1 MPYQEKKIYVSIF
14 SALIVIGFYGNYIF
28 GLSQDGR
35 FDGADASVV
44 IGKSVIALIFI
55 SIAVNILLQ
64 VLFAVLNG
72 IITGQD
78 SEFAA
83 DERDRQIDLKGM
95 QGFLIA
101 FSVGYVASM
110 AALALGSAPHMV
122 FFWVTASMFF
132 GSIIGDIVK
141 LFFYRRGF

>member
-14 SALIVIGFYGNYIF
+14 SALIVIGFFSNYIF

-44 IGKSVIALIFI
+44 MGKSIIALIFI
-55 SIAVNILLQ
+55 SIAANILLQ
-64 VLFAVLNG
+64 VIFAIINA
-72 IITGQD
+72 IITRE
-78 SEFAA
+78 SAEFEA
-83 DERDRQIDLKGM
+83 DERDKQIEQKGM

-122 FFWVTASMFF
+122 FFGVTASMFF